1 MSAATVTLPLA
12 CRGASLDAD
21 VRRVIEAHYA
31 PLWRFLRRM
40 GVDEGHLE
48 DSVQNVLLVFARH
61 SGEIAPAAVRSFLFG
76 TALRVASDY
85 RRRRGRSVDIVDLDE
100 AKDHRHS
107 APDAERALEQREL
120 RRFLDRVLDELTPEL
135 RAVFVLTELEELTM
149 AETARVLGIPPGTV
163 ASRLRRAR
171 EVFTA
176 AAHALRSTFEKGLTP

>member
-1 MSAATVTLPLA
+1 MSTATVTIPLV
-12 CRGASLDAD
+12 CRGASLDAG
-21 VRRVIEAHYA
+21 VRRVIEAHHA

-48 DSVQNVLLVFARH
+48 DSLQNVLLVFARH
-61 SGEIAPAAVRSFLFG
+61 SAEIAPAAVRSFLFG

-85 RRRRGRSVDIVDLDE
+85 RRRRGRSVDVVDLDQLV
-100 AKDHRHS
+100 DHAHS

-120 RRFLDRVLDELTPEL
+120 RRFLDRVLDELSPEL

-171 EVFTA
+171 EVFAA
-176 AAHALRSTFEKGLTP
+176 AAHALRGAAEKGFVP